1 MTLSPTVVGTVVTT
15 TSLTLE
21 RGRLRLF
28 AKAIGSRDAVYV
40 DIEAARAAGHPDL
53 PAPPTF
59 LAALQHEVPHPLGWL
74 EELGV
79 DPARVLHGEQSFTYH
94 QLVYAGQ
101 ELTMTGHISD
111 YASKKG
117 GAMELLTRCFQVTDA
132 TGILIADLSDV
143 VVIRNPQV
151 SP

>member
-1 MTLSPTVVGTVVTT
+1 MALSPAVVGTILPT

-28 AKAIGSRDAVYV
+28 AKAIGLSEAVYV
-40 DIEAARAAGHPDL
+40 DIAAARAAGHPNL

-74 EELGV
+74 EKLGV
-79 DPARVLHGEQSFTYH
+79 DPDHVLHGEQSFTYH
-94 QLVYAGQ
+94 QMAYAGQ
-101 ELTMTGHISD
+101 ELTMSGHISD
-111 YASKKG
+111 YAAKKG
-117 GAMELLTRCFQVTDA
+117 GAMELITRRFQVTDA
-132 TGILIADLSDV
+132 TTALIADLSDV
-143 VVIRNPQV
+143 VVLRNPQV

>member
-1 MTLSPTVVGTVVTT
+1 MTLSPDVVGTVLPTT
-15 TSLTLE
+15 ALLLE

-28 AKAIGSRDAVYV
+28 AKAIGLVEPVYV
-40 DIEAARAAGHPDL
+40 DVAAARAAGHPDL

-59 LAALQHEVPHPLGWL
+59 LAALQHEVPRPLAWL
-74 EELGV
+74 EDLGV

-94 QLVYAGQ
+94 QMAYAGQ

-111 YASKKG
+111 YAAKKG
-117 GAMELLTRCFQVTDA
+117 GAMELLTRHFQVTDTNGA
-132 TGILIADLSDV
+132 PIAELGDV
-143 VVIRNPQV
+143 VVVRHPQV